1 MKDPL
6 QRTKV
11 VIRHLPPPL
20 SQSDFLALI
29 HDRIVDRHN
38 WFAFR
43 PGKSS
48 HKQQR
53 HARAYLDLK
62 RPEDVLEFAE
72 LFDGHVFVNDK
83 GAQFKAIVEYAP
95 SQRAPKPCSKKDSR
109 EGTIYKDPDYLE
121 FLKLIAKPV
130 EHLPSAEIQ
139 LERKE
144 AELAGVAKEPPVVT
158 PLMEY
163 VRNKRAE
170 NATQGPLAIG
180 KVGRR
185 SRAAST
191 SKSGSSTT
199 KRGSEKKKYIL
210 KDSAKNASRKDK
222 STFFAMLKKQD
233 QPASSSVKEMSE
245 SEAFAVCG
253 VEGSVSGIT
262 LTSEPGKKK
271 ILLLKGKER
280 DISHVPDT
288 SQQQGETSAVGI
300 ITATGSPKQIQR
312 RDSSGRLIRSILLSN
327 DARQS
332 RSLTA
337 MQPQQKTQTS
347 NLENGKQPPRSIN
360 IQPVL
365 NGHMSKND
373 SSTFN
378 HDGDTKRAPDDRFVR
393 KDVHGLGTVSEKQEK
408 RTRNKD
414 RPDRGVWTPLRRSDV
429 SQATGESSLQ
439 STQVLSKLTEDG
451 LFFQV
456 GNILVLLSSC
466 GLPVNHDGTVPSS
479 GRNSME
485 NGSHKHSGRRVAAHK
500 DDGISEGKSSKRR
513 GSTASGAHE
522 KQVWIQKSSSGF

>member
-11 VIRHLPPPL
+11 VIRRLPPSL
-20 SQSDFLALI
+20 SQSDFLSLI
-29 HDRIVDRHN
+29 HDRIADRHN

-48 HKQQR
+48 HKNQR
-53 HARAYLDLK
+53 HARAYLELK
-62 RPEDVLEFAE
+62 RPEDVYEFAE

-83 GAQFKAIVEYAP
+83 GAHFKATVEYAP
-95 SQRAPKPCSKKDSR
+95 SQRVPKPCSKKDSR

-144 AELAGVAKEPPVVT
+144 AELAGAAKEPPIVT

-170 NATQGPLAIG
+170 SATQGPLSIG
-180 KVGRR
+180 KGSRR
-185 SRAAST
+185 SRTTST
-191 SKSGSSTT
+191 SKSGSGTT

-222 STFFAMLKKQD
+222 STFFAMLKKED
-233 QPASSSVKEMSE
+233 QPGFSSVKEMSE
-245 SEAFAVCG
+245 SEALCG

-262 LTSEPGKKK
+262 LTSDSGKKK

-280 DISHVPDT
+280 EISHVPDPLL
-288 SQQQGETSAVGI
+288 QQGETSVVGN
-300 ITATGSPKQIQR
+300 ITTTGAPKQIQR
-312 RDSSGRLIRSILLSN
+312 RDSNGRLIRSILLSN
-327 DARQS
+327 EARQS
-332 RSLTA
+332 QSSTA
-337 MQPQQKTQTS
+337 MQPQQKPQTS
-347 NLENGKQPPRSIN
+347 NLENGKRPPRSMN
-360 IQPVL
+360 MQSGL

-373 SSTFN
+373 SPAFN
-378 HDGDTKRAPDDRFVR
+378 HDGDTKRAPNDRFLR
-393 KDVHGLGTVSEKQEK
+393 KDVHGLGTVSEKQDK

-414 RPDRGVWTPLRRSDV
+414 RPDRGVWTPLRRSDI
-429 SQATGESSLQ
+429 SQTTGECSSQ
-439 STQVLSKLTEDG
+439 PTQVLSNLTE
-451 LFFQV
+451 
-456 GNILVLLSSC
+456 
-466 GLPVNHDGTVPSS
+466 VNPGDIKGDMPHGSKTGDFTAPSS
-479 GRNSME
+479 GRSSME
-485 NGSHKHSGRRVAAHK
+485 NGFHKHSGRRVAAHK

-513 GSTASGAHE
+513 GPTGSGAHE
-522 KQVWIQKSSSGF
+522 KQVWIQKSSSGY

>member
-11 VIRHLPPPL
+11 VIRRLPPSL
-20 SQSDFLALI
+20 SQSDFLSLI
-29 HDRIVDRHN
+29 HDRIADRHN

-48 HKQQR
+48 HKNQR
-53 HARAYLDLK
+53 HARAYLELK
-62 RPEDVLEFAE
+62 RPEDVYEFAE

-83 GAQFKAIVEYAP
+83 GAHFKATVEYAP
-95 SQRAPKPCSKKDSR
+95 SQRVPKPCSKKDSR

-144 AELAGVAKEPPVVT
+144 AELAGAAKEPPIVT

-170 NATQGPLAIG
+170 SATQGPLSIG
-180 KVGRR
+180 KGSRR
-185 SRAAST
+185 SRTTST
-191 SKSGSSTT
+191 SKSGSGTT

-222 STFFAMLKKQD
+222 STFFAMLKKED
-233 QPASSSVKEMSE
+233 QPGFSSVKEMSE
-245 SEAFAVCG
+245 SEALCG

-262 LTSEPGKKK
+262 LTSDSGKKK

-280 DISHVPDT
+280 EISHVPDPLL
-288 SQQQGETSAVGI
+288 QQGETSVVGN
-300 ITATGSPKQIQR
+300 ITTTGAPKQIQR
-312 RDSSGRLIRSILLSN
+312 RDSNGRLIRSILLSN
-327 DARQS
+327 EARQS
-332 RSLTA
+332 QSSTA
-337 MQPQQKTQTS
+337 MQPKQKPQTS
-347 NLENGKQPPRSIN
+347 NLENGKRPPRSMN
-360 IQPVL
+360 MQSGL

-373 SSTFN
+373 SPAFN
-378 HDGDTKRAPDDRFVR
+378 HDGDTKRAPDDRFLR
-393 KDVHGLGTVSEKQEK
+393 KDVHGLGTVSEKQDK

-414 RPDRGVWTPLRRSDV
+414 RPDRGVWTPLRRSDI
-429 SQATGESSLQ
+429 SQTTGECSSQ
-439 STQVLSKLTEDG
+439 PTQVLSNLTE
-451 LFFQV
+451 
-456 GNILVLLSSC
+456 
-466 GLPVNHDGTVPSS
+466 VNHGDIKGDMPHGSKTGDFTAPSS
-479 GRNSME
+479 GRSSME
-485 NGSHKHSGRRVAAHK
+485 NGFHKHSGRRVAAHK

-513 GSTASGAHE
+513 GPTGSGAHE
-522 KQVWIQKSSSGF
+522 KQVWIQKSSSGY

>member
-53 HARAYLDLK
+53 HARAYLDFK

-72 LFDGHVFVNDK
+72 LLDGHVFVNDK

-144 AELAGVAKEPPVVT
+144 AELAGAAKEPPVVT

-185 SRAAST
+185 SRAASI

-245 SEAFAVCG
+245 SDALAVRG

-280 DISHVPDT
+280 EISHVPDA
-288 SQQQGETSAVGI
+288 SLQQGETSAVGN
-300 ITATGSPKQIQR
+300 ITTTGSPKQIQR
-312 RDSSGRLIRSILLSN
+312 HDTSGRLIRSILLSN
-327 DARQS
+327 DTRQS
-332 RSLTA
+332 HSLTA
-337 MQPQQKTQTS
+337 MQPQQKPQTS

-378 HDGDTKRAPDDRFVR
+378 DDGDTKRAPDDRFVR

-439 STQVLSKLTEDG
+439 STQVLSNLTE
-451 LFFQV
+451 
-456 GNILVLLSSC
+456 
-466 GLPVNHDGTVPSS
+466 VNHDGTVPSS

-513 GSTASGAHE
+513 GPTGSGAHE
-522 KQVWIQKSSSGF
+522 KQVWIQKSSSGY

>member
-72 LFDGHVFVNDK
+72 FFDGHVFVNDK

-144 AELAGVAKEPPVVT
+144 AELAGAAKEPPVVT

-245 SEAFAVCG
+245 SEALCG

-271 ILLLKGKER
+271 VLLLKGKER
-280 DISHVPDT
+280 EISHVPDT
-288 SQQQGETSAVGI
+288 LQQQGETSAVGN
-300 ITATGSPKQIQR
+300 ITTTGSPKQIQR
-312 RDSSGRLIRSILLSN
+312 RDSSGKLIRSILLSN

-332 RSLTA
+332 HSLTA

-347 NLENGKQPPRSIN
+347 NLENGKRPP
-360 IQPVL
+360 
-365 NGHMSKND
+365 
-373 SSTFN
+373 
-378 HDGDTKRAPDDRFVR
+378 RFVR

-439 STQVLSKLTEDG
+439 STQVLSNLTE
-451 LFFQV
+451 
-456 GNILVLLSSC
+456 
-466 GLPVNHDGTVPSS
+466 VNHDGTVPSS

-485 NGSHKHSGRRVAAHK
+485 NGSHKHSEVQLALVPMRSKFGFKSHLLGIRMSYLILVLQVSSRFCPAALNGRIILPRWGLLQSILRSGLNLFLRS
-500 DDGISEGKSSKRR
+500 DGEVPTDLRISILNP
-513 GSTASGAHE
+513 A
-522 KQVWIQKSSSGF
+522 